1 MNQQSKVYAI
11 SSTRD
16 ELYTYMT
23 EVLLQPFVSTN
34 GGSGRNR
41 LEAH

>member
-1 MNQQSKVYAI
+1 MNQHSKVDAI

-16 ELYTYMT
+16 RLYTYMT
-23 EVLLQPFVSTN
+23 EVLVQPFVSTN
-34 GGSGRNR
+34 GESGRDR